1 MGTAFSDSLNTDVDG
16 VKTTATFDDIG
27 DGTDDWFLW
36 SRVADGGNVTVG
48 AKADAAV
55 EGGATSGSLV
65 ALLKGLQKAA
75 VAPYPADQTPTSASS
90 GVVANA
96 TAAAALAAV
105 VGKTNYCTGFEITG
119 AGATAAAVVAA
130 TVTGVT
136 GGPLSYTV
144 VFPASATTPIT
155 PVVVHF
161 DPPLKASATNTAITV
176 SVPAAGSGNT
186 HVTVNVHGYN
196 K

>member
-1 MGTAFSDSLNTDVDG
+1 MGTAFTDSLNTDVDAI
-16 VKTTATFDDIG
+16 KTAATFDDLG
-27 DGTDDWFLW
+27 DGTEDWYTW
-36 SRVADGGNVTVG
+36 GRVADGGNVTIG
-48 AKADAAV
+48 AMADAAV

-75 VAPYPADQTPTSASS
+75 VSPYEASETPSSSSS

-96 TAAAALAAV
+96 TATATLAGV

-130 TVTGVT
+130 TLTGT
-136 GGPLSYTV
+136 AGGTLSYTV
-144 VFPASATTPIT
+144 VFPAGATLPIT

-161 DPPLKASATNTAITV
+161 DPPLKASATNTAIAV
-176 SVPAAGSGNT
+176 SVPAAGAGNT